1 MRAAFVTCVQ
11 LGLSCM
17 EEIYA
22 VGGHLDL
29 VLTLPDEKARR
40 KSGRVYVDRFCSER
54 GIPLRKVNHIND
66 AEAIEAIRE
75 HDIDWLCIIGW
86 SQIAGEAVLQA
97 PRLGALGMH
106 PTLLPEGRGRAAI
119 PWAILKGLSRTGVT
133 LFRLTSGVDTGPIG
147 AQVELPIAPDETATT
162 LYERVNEAH
171 RTLIRQ
177 AWPELVAGRLEFRPQ
192 DESRATYWPGRSPAD
207 GRITP
212 EMSLVEIDRL
222 VRATTHPYPG
232 AFLEKA
238 GKVLRIWAG
247 RPGLQ
252 GEIAVGAVRI
262 EGRDGVY
269 EALDYEWEP
278 SAP

>member
-54 GIPLRKVNHIND
+54 GVPLRKVNHIND

-75 HDIDWLCIIGW
+75 HDIHWLCIIGW

-171 RTLIRQ
+171 RTLVRQ
-177 AWPELVAGRLEFRPQ
+177 AWPELVTGHLKFRPQ
-192 DESRATYWPGRSPAD
+192 EESRATYWPERKPED
-207 GRITP
+207 GRLSTT
-212 EMSLVEIDRL
+212 MTVVEADRL
-222 VRATTHPYPG
+222 IRAVTRPYPG
-232 AFLEKA
+232 AFWDE
-238 GKVLRIWAG
+238 AG
-247 RPGLQ
+247 RRIKVWKAARPGPDHQTGGPRLKFAN
-252 GEIAVGAVRI
+252 GELV
-262 EGRDGVY
+262 
-269 EALDYEWEP
+269 ALEWEVEP
-278 SAP
+278 AP